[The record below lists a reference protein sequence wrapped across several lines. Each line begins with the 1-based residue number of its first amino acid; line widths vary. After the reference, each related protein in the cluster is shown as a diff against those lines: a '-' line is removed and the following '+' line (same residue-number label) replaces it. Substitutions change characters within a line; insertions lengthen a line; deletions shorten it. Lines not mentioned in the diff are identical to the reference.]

1 MSADTPPTT
10 VDSGVVLSGY
20 EEIRSEALR
29 RSGSCGR
36 GGGLA
41 LFVRRG
47 MAAWLAA
54 CAPALPA
61 EGPRLKPID
70 VDHVPPDL
78 RAEVAMILAEMA
90 MTAAPTHQGASC

>member
-1 MSADTPPTT
+1 MSADTRPTT
-10 VDSGVVLSGY
+10 VDSGAVLSGY

-29 RSGSCGR
+29 RSCGR
-36 GGGLA
+36 GCGLA